1 MIYDT
6 SIQDYNYQDSISLNN
21 WTYWNTKKREW
32 KIYIAIKRSDK
43 KENILLKS
51 FNLRRWVL
59 MPSCKISDIPKY
71 LLYLAN

>member
-43 KENILLKS
+43 KENIILK
-51 FNLRRWVL
+51 FFILDVEFYAFL
-59 MPSCKISDIPKY
+59 
-71 LLYLAN
+71 

>member
-6 SIQDYNYQDSISLNN
+6 SIKDYNYQDSISLNN

-43 KENILLKS
+43 KENIILK
-51 FNLRRWVL
+51 FFILDVEFYAFL
-59 MPSCKISDIPKY
+59 
-71 LLYLAN
+71 